1 MSKNS
6 TDKKVIISI
15 VDNHESEGDHSTS
28 ELITVGT
35 LTGYGDNYSLVYAE
49 QDEALKGCI
58 TTIKV
63 EDKRRIVMTRTG
75 EISAEMI
82 IEKDK
87 RHNCHYI
94 TPHGDFMMGIFAR
107 TINSRMDADGGEL
120 KFEYTI
126 DFNTGLASVNKL
138 KVTVKEVG
146 ENVPL
151 S

>member
-1 MSKNS
+1 MNK
-6 TDKKVIISI
+6 DKKVIISI
-15 VDNHESEGDHSTS
+15 TDSHESDGENSTS

-35 LTGYGDNYSLVYAE
+35 LNGSGDNYSLVYAE

-63 EDKRRIVMTRTG
+63 EDKKRIVMTRTG
-75 EISAEMI
+75 EICAEMV

-107 TINSRMDADGGEL
+107 YVNSKMNADGGEL
-120 KFEYTI
+120 KFQYTI
-126 DFNTGLASVNKL
+126 DFNTGLASVNEL
-138 KVTVKEVG
+138 KVTVKEVKD
-146 ENVPL
+146 NVPL

>member
-1 MSKNS
+1 MSK
-6 TDKKVIISI
+6 DKNVIISI
-15 VDNHESEGDHSTS
+15 VDNHESDGENSTS

-35 LTGYGDNYSLVYAE
+35 LNGSGDNYSLVYAE

-63 EDKRRIVMTRTG
+63 EDKNRIVMTRTG
-75 EISAEMI
+75 DICAEMI

-94 TPHGDFMMGIFAR
+94 TPHGDFMMGVFAR
-107 TINSRMDADGGEL
+107 YVTSKMNADGGEL
-120 KFEYTI
+120 KFQYTI
-126 DFNTGLASVNKL
+126 DFNTGLASVNEL
-138 KVTVKEVG
+138 MVTVKEVNS
-146 ENVPL
+146 NVPL

>member
-1 MSKNS
+1 MSKK
-6 TDKKVIISI
+6 DVIISI
-15 VDNHESEGDHSTS
+15 VDNHESDGENSTS

-35 LTGYGDNYSLVYAE
+35 LNGYGDNYSLVYAE

-58 TTIKV
+58 TTIRV
-63 EDKRRIVMTRTG
+63 EDSHRIIMTRTG
-75 EISAEMI
+75 DICAEMV

-107 TINSRMDADGGEL
+107 YINSAMKADGGEL
-120 KFEYTI
+120 KFQYTI
-126 DFNTGLASVNKL
+126 DFNTGFASVNEL
-138 KVTVKEVG
+138 MVTVKEVNK
-146 ENVPL
+146 NVPL

>member
-1 MSKNS
+1 MGK
-6 TDKKVIISI
+6 DKKVIISI
-15 VDNHESEGDHSTS
+15 LDNHESDGENSTS

-35 LTGYGDNYSLVYAE
+35 LNGFGDNYSLVYTE
-49 QDEALKGCI
+49 QDEALKGCV

-63 EDKRRIVMTRTG
+63 EDEKRIVMTRTG
-75 EISAEMI
+75 EICAEMI

-107 TINSRMDADGGEL
+107 YVNSKMNADGGEL
-120 KFEYTI
+120 KFQYTI
-126 DFNTGLASVNKL
+126 DFNTGLASVNEL
-138 KVTVKEVG
+138 KVTVKEVSG
-146 ENVPL
+146 NVPL

>member
-1 MSKNS
+1 MSKKS

-15 VDNHESEGDHSTS
+15 TDKHESEGENTTS

-35 LTGYGDNYSLVYAE
+35 LNGYGDNYSLVYDE
-49 QDEALKGCI
+49 QDEALKGCV
-58 TTIKV
+58 TTIRV
-63 EDKRRIVMTRTG
+63 ENSRRIVMTRTG
-75 EISAEMI
+75 EICAEMI

-107 TINSRMDADGGEL
+107 YINSKMNADGGEL

-126 DFNTGLASVNKL
+126 DFNTGLASVNAL
-138 KVTVKEVG
+138 NVTVKEVNG
-146 ENVPL
+146 HVPL